1 MEESI
6 LSNKM
11 ILVVEKIVEFNNC
24 GVDCMCQNEPG
35 VAWHLFKGAVELKI
49 LSQLYATAPY
59 AGLVRANSFVA
70 IAEALVA
77 QQQGRNG
84 GVPLEEELPSSSSE
98 TGKKV
103 IDEKETGGDGS
114 LLSGDQLPS
123 TTRTTFCRQKSS
135 PSAPSSDMNHHR
147 GSGCAWSSRYEA
159 SIIARSCRLELPPP
173 SKSPPP
179 LVESSSSTVSSGIL
193 VYNLALTEHLSN
205 PVNGQPLVL
214 YHVAASMLD
223 QNRIADQ
230 LLYQV
235 ILNNTGAYYW
245 ENNMVDAAQS
255 TMRHLRTMLIAAV
268 GDDPPPPR
276 CYSCSDCE
284 SLETM
289 RRNIQNILAVPRL
302 TISPAA

>member
-6 LSNKM
+6 LSSKM
-11 ILVVEKIVEFNNC
+11 MLVVEKIVEFNNC
-24 GVDCMCQNEPG
+24 GVDCLFQKEPG

-49 LSQLYATAPY
+49 LSQLQATAPY
-59 AGLVRANSFVA
+59 AVLVRANSFVA

-77 QQQGRNG
+77 QQGKHH
-84 GVPLEEELPSSSSE
+84 GVVPQEEDLPKICAVDVPSFLSSE
-98 TGKKV
+98 SGKKV
-103 IDEKETGGDGS
+103 IDEKETGGGGGS
-114 LLSGDQLPS
+114 LLPSGDRRS
-123 TTRTTFCRQKSS
+123 TTTTTFCR
-135 PSAPSSDMNHHR
+135 HHR
-147 GSGCAWSSRYEA
+147 GGGGAFLSSRYEA

-173 SKSPPP
+173 SPPSPP
-179 LVESSSSTVSSGIL
+179 LVESSSSSTVSSGLL

-205 PVNGQPLVL
+205 PVNGQPLIL
-214 YHVAASMLD
+214 YHVAASLLD
-223 QNRIADQ
+223 QNSIADQ

-255 TMRHLRTMLIAAV
+255 TMRHLRALLLMAAV
-268 GDDPPPPR
+268 DDHPPPR
-276 CYSCSDCE
+276 CCNDYE

-289 RRNIQNILAVPRL
+289 RLNIQNILAVPRL